1 MHVETW
7 KSRVADLI
15 AAGDYAPTTVNG
27 WLSVLRVIM
36 KAAKREHQLTHLATE
51 HIDNFDVS
59 EHETYSDEAGGWC
72 PGTRQSANA

>member
-1 MHVETW
+1 MLTDAV
-7 KSRVADLI
+7 RA
-15 AAGDYAPTTVNG
+15 

-59 EHETYSDEAGGWC
+59 EHESGAEQRRAVAQVIQLFARRDAAEDEIAV
-72 PGTRQSANA
+72 TKVNQ